1 LASTS
6 RTSET
11 LIVLVTILGTGMVY
25 LDQTALTVAL
35 PTMQVAFHTDVAGLQ
50 WLVDIYILTL
60 ACLLLIGGAL
70 GDRYGRVRVYVI
82 GMILFTLASIVCGAT
97 NSLGAL
103 IAARALQGIGGAL
116 LVPGSL
122 AILNATIPP
131 ERRGHAIGLWSSF
144 APLIALVGPVVG
156 GTLVDSF
163 SWRIIFF
170 LNVPLGILASI
181 LALRY
186 IPENKDPHATGSLDY
201 PGILALMV
209 GLAGIIFAIIEG
221 PQQGPFTPSVLTAL
235 VIGLIGL
242 VAFIFIESRSANPI
256 MPLKFFRNLTFT
268 GINLVTLVL
277 YLALSGVFFFLVINL
292 QQAQGYSAR
301 DSGLAQLPASVILAV
316 LATPVGRL
324 SNRFGPKRL
333 MLIGII
339 LCGVAFLMFGRL
351 GLEANYW
358 TSFFPAVVVFGLGL
372 AFFVVPLTAVALT
385 SLPDRF
391 SGISSGV
398 NNAATRI
405 AQMLAV
411 AIFGAM
417 LASGFR
423 AALMDNVRP
432 LDLEPPIRDHL
443 IADSRNLGAIEIPPT
458 LPLAQADSVRQVVRL
473 SLVDSSRTLMVV
485 CAALC
490 VLAALI
496 TAFLIR
502 DPQRPIPSNNPE
514 MLSHTIP

>member
-1 LASTS
+1 
-6 RTSET
+6 
-11 LIVLVTILGTGMVY
+11 
-25 LDQTALTVAL
+25 
-35 PTMQVAFHTDVAGLQ
+35 
-50 WLVDIYILTL
+50 
-60 ACLLLIGGAL
+60 
-70 GDRYGRVRVYVI
+70 
-82 GMILFTLASIVCGAT
+82 MILFTVASIICGAT

-156 GTLVDSF
+156 GALVDSL

-170 LNVPLGILASI
+170 LNVPLGILAST
-181 LALRY
+181 LALRF
-186 IPENKDPHATGSLDY
+186 IPENKDPHATGPLDY

-221 PQQGPFTPSVLTAL
+221 PQQGLSPAVLIAL
-235 VIGLIGL
+235 SIGL
-242 VAFIFIESRSANPI
+242 VGLATFLFIESRSANPI
-256 MPLKFFRNLTFT
+256 MPLHFFRNSTFT

-277 YLALSGVFFFLVINL
+277 YLALSGVFFFLVINF
-292 QQAQGYSAR
+292 QQAQGYSAV
-301 DSGLAQLPASVILAV
+301 DSGLAQLPASLILAI
-316 LATPVGRL
+316 LATPMGRL
-324 SNRFGPKRL
+324 TTRFGARPL

-339 LCGVAFLMFGRL
+339 LCGVAFLMFARL
-351 GLEANYW
+351 GLETNYW
-358 TSFFPAVVVFGLGL
+358 LSFFPAVVVFGLGL

-385 SLPDRF
+385 ALPDRF

-423 AALMDNVRP
+423 AGLIDHTAVLP
-432 LDLEPPIRDHL
+432 LDPPIRDHL
-443 IADSRNLGAIEIPPT
+443 IADSRNLGAIEIPAS
-458 LPLAQADSVRQVVRL
+458 LSLAQAESVHQAIRL
-473 SLVDSSRTLMVV
+473 SLVDSSRILMVT

-490 VLAALI
+490 LLAALI
-496 TAFLIR
+496 TFFLIR
-502 DPQRPIPSNNPE
+502 DPKHPLPDDPSS
-514 MLSHTIP
+514 LSHAVAG